1 MRPQG
6 YSLVT
11 HIIVTRVLQESW
23 GLHRNSPAS
32 CSNPTLICNIPL
44 FLTGFRNLHVDDQM
58 SIIQYSWMGLM
69 VFAMGWR
76 SFTNVNSR
84 MLYFAPD
91 LVFNE

>member
-1 MRPQG
+1 MHCVFDGETGAVCKPVMRPQG

-44 FLTGFRNLHVDDQM
+44 
-58 SIIQYSWMGLM
+58 
-69 VFAMGWR
+69 
-76 SFTNVNSR
+76 SF
-84 MLYFAPD
+84 F
-91 LVFNE
+91 